1 MGNQTPIVFFTN
13 QLIMINE
20 MRVGEKLRFK
30 PFLLKDKKR
39 MLILREILETGMS
52 ECIVLET
59 KE

>member
-1 MGNQTPIVFFTN
+1 
-13 QLIMINE
+13 